1 MAYFSNST
9 KSWYPDE
16 DSALW
21 RAHTYSKASVLDL
34 AYKHK
39 RTPDRIIQRL
49 LRLKKI
55 KAPEQA
61 NGFTEYKSS
70 HLSYVLEIPR
80 TNTEKPTTTTKS
92 LETIEETEETENEIY
107 SSTETPWSIKE
118 TIQLKELY
126 TVKNLPLMEI
136 AKLHNRA
143 PHAVIEQLKTQKL
156 IKTLTSITG
165 YAEYKQTPLYT
176 THAKEERQKQKEA
189 KEKALEDSKYNVSFM
204 KQDIHDLKNEVATLN
219 NTVADLQSSF
229 NDLLNFVRSVF
240 AYGACGSPRIMQ
252 KAFAAVH
259 EKNNHP
265 NQGRKIWR

>member
-16 DSALW
+16 DGALW
-21 RAHTYSKASVLDL
+21 RAHKYGKASVLDL

-55 KAPEQA
+55 KTPEQA
-61 NGFTEYKSS
+61 NGYTEYRTS
-70 HLSYVLEIPR
+70 HLSYVLEPPR
-80 TNTEKPTTTTKS
+80 VTTATTTATKS
-92 LETIEETEETENEIY
+92 LETIDETDEQEDY
-107 SSTETPWSIKE
+107 SSTEMPWSIKE
-118 TIQLKELY
+118 IIQLKELY

-156 IKTLTSITG
+156 VKTLTSITG
-165 YAEYKQTPLYT
+165 YAEYKQTPLYI

-204 KQDIHDLKNEVATLN
+204 KQDIHDLKNEVAALN
-219 NTVADLQSSF
+219 NTVADLQIGF
-229 NDLLNFVRSVF
+229 NDLLNFVRTVF
-240 AYGACGSPRIMQ
+240 AYGACGAPRIMQ

-259 EKNNHP
+259 EKNSHP
-265 NQGRKIWR
+265 IQGRKSWR

>member
-21 RAHTYSKASVLDL
+21 RAHKYDNATVLDL

-55 KAPEQA
+55 KTPEQA
-61 NGFTEYKSS
+61 NGYTEYKSS
-70 HLSYVLEIPR
+70 HLFYVLDPQPQAQDQPQTR
-80 TNTEKPTTTTKS
+80 S
-92 LETIEETEETENEIY
+92 LDTIYEAEETTHETY
-107 SSTETPWSIKE
+107 SSTDQPWSIKE

-126 TVKNLPLMEI
+126 TMKNMPLMEI

-156 IKTLTSITG
+156 VKTLTSITG
-165 YAEYKQTPLYT
+165 YAEYKQTPDYT
-176 THAKEERQKQKEA
+176 AHTKAERQKQKEA

-204 KQDIHDLKNEVATLN
+204 KQDIHDLKNEVVALN
-219 NTVADLQSSF
+219 KTISTLQSS
-229 NDLLNFVRSVF
+229 LETLTHFVRSVF
-240 AYGACGSPRIMQ
+240 AYGICGSPRIIQ

-259 EKNNHP
+259 EKNSYP
-265 NQGRKIWR
+265 IQGRRQWR

>member
-1 MAYFSNST
+1 MAYFINST

-16 DSALW
+16 DAALW
-21 RAHTYSKASVLDL
+21 RAHKFSKASVLDL

-55 KAPEQA
+55 KTPEQA
-61 NGFTEYKSS
+61 NGYTEYKTS
-70 HLSYVLEIPR
+70 HLSYVLEAPR
-80 TNTEKPTTTTKS
+80 ATTAATSKS
-92 LETIEETEETENEIY
+92 LETIDETDEQEDY
-107 SSTETPWSIKE
+107 SSTEEPWSIKE

-126 TVKNLPLMEI
+126 TVKNLPLLEI

-143 PHAVIEQLKTQKL
+143 PHAVIEQLKSQKL
-156 IKTLTSITG
+156 VKTLTSITG

-176 THAKEERQKQKEA
+176 THAKAERQKQKEA

-204 KQDIHDLKNEVATLN
+204 KQDIHDLKNEVAALN

-240 AYGACGSPRIMQ
+240 TYGTIGAPRIMQ

-259 EKNNHP
+259 EKNSQP

>member
-1 MAYFSNST
+1 MAYFINST

-16 DSALW
+16 DAALW
-21 RAHTYSKASVLDL
+21 RAHKFSKASVLDL

-61 NGFTEYKSS
+61 NGYTEYRTS
-70 HLSYVLEIPR
+70 HLSYVLEASRI
-80 TNTEKPTTTTKS
+80 TTVTTTASKS
-92 LETIEETEETENEIY
+92 LETIEETEETDEIY
-107 SSTETPWSIKE
+107 SSTEMPWSIKE
-118 TIQLKELY
+118 IIQLKELY

-156 IKTLTSITG
+156 VKTLTSITG

-204 KQDIHDLKNEVATLN
+204 KQDIHDLKNTVDALN

-240 AYGACGSPRIMQ
+240 TYGTIGAPRIMQ

-259 EKNNHP
+259 EKNSHP
-265 NQGRKIWR
+265 IQGRKIWR

>member
-16 DSALW
+16 DAALW
-21 RAHTYSKASVLDL
+21 RAHKFSKASVLDL

-61 NGFTEYKSS
+61 NGYTEYKSS
-70 HLSYVLEIPR
+70 HLSYVLEPPR
-80 TNTEKPTTTTKS
+80 VTTTTTSKS
-92 LETIEETEETENEIY
+92 LETIDETDEQEDYISTEE
-107 SSTETPWSIKE
+107 PWSIKE

-126 TVKNLPLMEI
+126 TVKNLPLLEI

-156 IKTLTSITG
+156 VKTLTSITG

-176 THAKEERQKQKEA
+176 THAKAERQKQKEA

-204 KQDIHDLKNEVATLN
+204 KQDIHDLKNEVAALN

-240 AYGACGSPRIMQ
+240 AYGATGAPRIMQ

-259 EKNNHP
+259 EKNTNP
-265 NQGRKIWR
+265 IQGHK